1 MEQVEVVDD
10 KGVVVVGSDDVEL
23 VPVDCLP
30 DANGDHRDIGDFM
43 EGSGRLHG
51 PGVVV
56 GSPVRQ
62 DDDVF
67 GHARAGAVALC
78 KTGITLV
85 DLLIE

>member
-51 PGVVV
+51 P
-56 GSPVRQ
+56 
-62 DDDVF
+62 
-67 GHARAGAVALC
+67 
-78 KTGITLV
+78 
-85 DLLIE
+85 